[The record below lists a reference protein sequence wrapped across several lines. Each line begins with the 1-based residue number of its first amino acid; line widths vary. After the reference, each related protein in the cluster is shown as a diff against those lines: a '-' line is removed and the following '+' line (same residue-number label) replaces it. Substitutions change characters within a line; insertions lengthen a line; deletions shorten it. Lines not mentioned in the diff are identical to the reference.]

1 MVARHVT
8 AKRSNDR
15 VLKVCHPVFIKLY
28 EIRYL
33 AFNRLDTNGSL
44 DDKKQNSGQNRKTFD
59 KNVLQL

>member
-1 MVARHVT
+1 
-8 AKRSNDR
+8 
-15 VLKVCHPVFIKLY
+15 VLKVCHPIFIKLY